1 MTSIIRRTSG
11 AIILA
16 LSLVFGVTSAS
27 QAQEQYDEAK
37 LESFVTAA
45 LMVNDLVEQW
55 TPRIQGAQ
63 DETEAAQLRDQAN
76 SELVAAIESADGISV
91 EEYREISQAAQADP
105 QLMARISGIFDEREP
120 QSRAV
125 RLPDGLNCR
134 SGCRGRRRSPS
145 RRRAPRPRCPGPR
158 SRSDRRP

>member
-27 QAQEQYDEAK
+27 QAQEQYDQAK

-76 SELVAAIESADGISV
+76 SELVAAIENAQGISV
-91 EEYREISQAAQADP
+91 EEYREISQAAQSDP

-120 QSRAV
+120 Q
-125 RLPDGLNCR
+125 
-134 SGCRGRRRSPS
+134 
-145 RRRAPRPRCPGPR
+145 
-158 SRSDRRP
+158 

>member
-1 MTSIIRRTSG
+1 VFELHVLKGSPVTSIIRRTSG

-120 QSRAV
+120 Q
-125 RLPDGLNCR
+125 
-134 SGCRGRRRSPS
+134 
-145 RRRAPRPRCPGPR
+145 
-158 SRSDRRP
+158 

>member
-1 MTSIIRRTSG
+1 MTLIVRRSTG

-16 LSLVFGVTSAS
+16 LSLILTATGTP
-27 QAQEQYDEAK
+27 QAQDQYEQAK

-120 QSRAV
+120 Q
-125 RLPDGLNCR
+125 
-134 SGCRGRRRSPS
+134 
-145 RRRAPRPRCPGPR
+145 
-158 SRSDRRP
+158 

>member
-91 EEYREISQAAQADP
+91 EEYREISQAAQSDP
-105 QLMARISGIFDEREP
+105 ELMARISEIIEEMQP
-120 QSRAV
+120 TQEQSAQ
-125 RLPDGLNCR
+125 
-134 SGCRGRRRSPS
+134 
-145 RRRAPRPRCPGPR
+145 
-158 SRSDRRP
+158 